1 MFGINGNFL
10 KLANNYLFATV
21 NNKAKDYE
29 RANPDK
35 KVIKLGIG
43 DAVLPLAPAVVD
55 AMVKA
60 SKEMG
65 KAETFRGYPPYQGYD
80 FLLEAIAENDY
91 KVRGVDI
98 SKDEIFVSD
107 GAKSDCSNILDLFSV
122 DNRIAVQD
130 PVYPVYVD
138 SNVIEGRAG
147 RARPNGSY
155 NKVIYLPCV
164 ESNGFMPEFPERQP
178 DIIYLN
184 FPNNPT
190 GAMADYD
197 TLKRWVDYALD
208 INAIILYDGAYEAF
222 ITEDKPR
229 SIYEIPN
236 AKKCAIE
243 FRSFSKTAGFTGVRC
258 AYTVIPKELRT
269 SGVSLND
276 LWYRRQATK
285 FNGVSYVVQ
294 RAAEAV
300 YSPEGKRQTKES
312 IDYYLENAK
321 IIKQGLEEIGLK
333 TYGGVNSPYIWVKT
347 LDKFGSW
354 EFFDY
359 LLRKVQIVSTPG
371 EGFGSCGKGF
381 MRLSAFNFRE
391 NILEAVERLKKLK
404 KIRR

>member
-21 NNKAKDYE
+21 NNKASEYAK
-29 RANPDK
+29 ANPDK
-35 KVIKLGIG
+35 KIIKLGIG
-43 DAVLPLAPAVVD
+43 DVTLPLAPSIVD

-60 SKEMG
+60 SQEMG
-65 KAETFRGYPPYQGYD
+65 SVDTFRGYPPYQGYD

-91 KVRGVDI
+91 KSRNIDI
-98 SKDEIFVSD
+98 SADEIFVSD
-107 GAKSDCSNILDLFSV
+107 GAKSDCSNILDLFSI

-138 SNVIEGRAG
+138 SNVIDGRAG
-147 RARPNGSY
+147 RGRPDGSY
-155 NKVIYLPCV
+155 NKVIYMPCT
-164 ESNGFMPEFPERQP
+164 EANGFMPEPPERQP

-197 TLKRWVDYALD
+197 TLKMWVDYALKTG
-208 INAIILYDGAYEAF
+208 AIILYDGAYEAF

-229 SIYEIPN
+229 SIYEIPE
-236 AKKCAIE
+236 AKRCAIE

-258 AYTVIPKELRT
+258 AYTVIPKELKS
-269 SGVSLND
+269 SGASLNE

-300 YSPEGKRQTKES
+300 YSPEGKRQIKAN
-312 IDYYLENAK
+312 IDFYLENAK
-321 IIKQGLEEIGLK
+321 IIKQGLEEMGLT

-347 LDKFGSW
+347 PDNFGSW
-354 EFFDY
+354 EYFDH
-359 LLRKVQIVSTPG
+359 LLRKVQIVGTPG
-371 EGFGSCGKGF
+371 EGFGPSGKGF
-381 MRLSAFNFRE
+381 LRLTAFNSRE
-391 NILEAVERLKKLK
+391 NILEAVERFKTLKK
-404 KIRR
+404 

>member
-10 KLANNYLFATV
+10 KLGGNYLFATV
-21 NNKAKDYE
+21 SSKAKDYAK
-29 RANPDK
+29 ANPDK
-35 KVIKLGIG
+35 KIISLGIG
-43 DAVLPLAPAVVD
+43 DVTLPLAPAIVD

-65 KAETFRGYPPYQGYD
+65 EAQTFRGYAPYQGYD
-80 FLLEAIAENDY
+80 FLLEAIAQNDY
-91 KVRGVDI
+91 RARGIDI
-98 SKDEIFVSD
+98 SVDEIFVSD
-107 GAKSDCSNILDLFSV
+107 GAKSDCSNILDLFSI

-138 SNVIEGRAG
+138 SNVIDGRAG
-147 RARPNGSY
+147 RLRPDGSY
-155 NKVIYLPCV
+155 NKAIYMPCL
-164 ESNGFMPEFPERQP
+164 EKNGFLPEIPERQP

-190 GAMADYD
+190 GAMADYE
-197 TLKRWVDYALD
+197 TLKSWVDYALK
-208 INAIILYDGAYEAF
+208 IGAIILYDGAYEAF

-229 SIYEIPN
+229 SIYEISD

-258 AYTVIPKELRT
+258 GYVVIPNEIKA
-269 SGVSLND
+269 SGAQLNQ

-300 YSPEGKRQTKES
+300 YSPEGKKQVQENIHYYMENARIIREGLES
-312 IDYYLENAK
+312 IGWKAF
-321 IIKQGLEEIGLK
+321 
-333 TYGGVNSPYIWVKT
+333 GGVNAPYIWVKAPNNYS
-347 LDKFGSW
+347 SW

-359 LLRKVQIVSTPG
+359 LLRKVQIVGTPG
-371 EGFGSCGKGF
+371 EGFGPAGRGYL
-381 MRLSAFNFRE
+381 RLTAFNTRE
-391 NILEAVERLKKLK
+391 NTLEAIERLKKL
-404 KIRR
+404 R